1 MVLVKTILYILLY
14 IFRINAIYSYIYF
27 VSKECGGLL
36 TTPGE
41 IKPLMNGNQYFG
53 RLDCTWKIQAP
64 SDKSVVLRFESFD
77 IEFNFK

>member
-1 MVLVKTILYILLY
+1 M
-14 IFRINAIYSYIYF
+14 
-27 VSKECGGLL
+27 L

-77 IEFNFK
+77 IEFNFKYDYMISN

>member
-1 MVLVKTILYILLY
+1 M
-14 IFRINAIYSYIYF
+14 
-27 VSKECGGLL
+27 

-77 IEFNFK
+77 IEFNFKYDYMIFQLQTKCT